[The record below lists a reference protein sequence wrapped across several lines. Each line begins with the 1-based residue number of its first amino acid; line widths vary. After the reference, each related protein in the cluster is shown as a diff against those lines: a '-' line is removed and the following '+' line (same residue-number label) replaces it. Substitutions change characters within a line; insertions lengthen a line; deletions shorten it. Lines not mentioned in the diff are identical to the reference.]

1 VSGGRAAGGLRGH
14 GACRRGLVAAILG
27 VLLCISSGAGAR
39 APQGRSPAFTIDDL
53 LALAHPGPPV
63 WSPHGDRIAFAR
75 ELDGALDLWW
85 TSEDLDE
92 PVAVTH
98 EVDREPP
105 ARVGGFVWTAAGDEL
120 IYALRG
126 DLFRYRVQDDTSEP
140 LAAETAEES
149 SPALSADGARL
160 AYLRDGQVWVG
171 SYPQLDG
178 AVITAA
184 EPSFRSL
191 RWSPDGRY
199 LVATFGA
206 SEQVVEDT
214 AALMGPK
221 MRFTRREA
229 RSGLAVIEV
238 ATGAVHR
245 VEDGPAYAGEAS
257 FSPAGVLAW
266 QEVSADAKRRTIL
279 TATAPE
285 WSPRT
290 VVEEYDDAWWTLT
303 YLAAGPRW
311 SPVDE
316 RFVFVSER
324 DGWAHAWLLD
334 TADPDAAPVQLTRGD
349 FEVEEPEW
357 SPDGARLLLSANRG
371 SSSERGLQLLDVSE
385 GVDALPEMEPIS
397 RLRGTSTY
405 GRWRPDGGAIAFLHA
420 DPASPLDLWAQEP
433 GPMPARQLSD
443 TWPEAADENELVAP
457 ERARYASA
465 DGTLVPAQLFLPPD
479 VDDIEGPVPAVVW
492 AHGGGIRQNRYGWHP
507 MRAYAVFYGFH
518 QYLLQQGYAV
528 VMVDYRGS
536 IGYGRA
542 FRQDQ
547 YLDLGGRDLDDVLA
561 AVRYLRRLEEVDIG
575 RIGVWGI
582 SYGGYLTLQALAQ
595 APTAFDAGI
604 DIAGVADWVD
614 WSVDPGGLWIDG
626 RMGSVEEHSEL
637 YRRSSPIHAVNQIAR
652 PLLILH
658 GTADGNVPVLQTF
671 KLTDAMVR
679 AGKPFDLMIYPG
691 EDHAFVRDRTWRDA
705 FRRIEDFF
713 DESLR
718 K

>member
-1 VSGGRAAGGLRGH
+1 VSAGRAARGLRGH
-14 GACRRGLVAAILG
+14 RVRGRGLIAALLG
-27 VLLCISSGAGAR
+27 VLLCLTGGASAFTSQDGSE
-39 APQGRSPAFTIDDL
+39 PFTIDDL

-63 WSPHGDRIAFAR
+63 WSPDGGRVAFVR

-85 TSEDLDE
+85 TSEELDE

-105 ARVGGFVWTAAGDEL
+105 ARVGGFVWTATGDAL

-126 DLFRYRVQDDTSEP
+126 DLFLYRVAQDTSEP
-140 LAAETAEES
+140 LVAGAAA
-149 SPALSADGARL
+149 PALSADGSRL
-160 AYLRDGQVWVG
+160 AYLRDGKVWVG

-178 AVITAA
+178 ALITGGEQA
-184 EPSFRSL
+184 FRSL
-191 RWSPDGRY
+191 RWSPDGRHI
-199 LVATFGA
+199 VAAFGS
-206 SEQVVEDT
+206 SEEIVEDT

-221 MRFTRREA
+221 MRFTRRDA
-229 RSGLAVIEV
+229 RAGLAVIEV
-238 ATGAVHR
+238 ETGAVHR

-266 QEVSADAKRRTIL
+266 QEVSADAKRRRIL
-279 TATAPE
+279 TAAAPE
-285 WSPRT
+285 WSPRA
-290 VVEEYDDAWWTLT
+290 VVQEDDDAWWTLT

-311 SPVDE
+311 SPVAE

-334 TADPDAAPVQLTRGD
+334 TADPDAAPVQLTAGD

-357 SPDGARLLLSANRG
+357 SPDGTRLLLSANRG
-371 SSSERGLQLLDVSE
+371 SSSERGLQLLDLP
-385 GVDALPEMEPIS
+385 GRIDAMPQMDPIS

-420 DPASPLDLWAQEP
+420 DPASPLDLWVQEP
-433 GPMPARQLSD
+433 GPVPARQLTD
-443 TWPEAADENELVAP
+443 TWPEAAEEDELVAP

-507 MRAYAVFYGFH
+507 MRPYALFYGFH

-536 IGYGRA
+536 IGYGRD
-542 FRQDQ
+542 FRQAQ
-547 YLDLGGRDLDDVLA
+547 YLDLGGRDLDDVLG

-604 DIAGVADWVD
+604 DIAGVADWAD

-626 RMGSVEEHSEL
+626 RMGPLEEHREL

-658 GTADGNVPVLQTF
+658 GTADGN
-671 KLTDAMVR
+671 
-679 AGKPFDLMIYPG
+679 
-691 EDHAFVRDRTWRDA
+691 
-705 FRRIEDFF
+705 
-713 DESLR
+713 SS
-718 K
+718 